1 MTCFCDFFQKV
12 AQKLFFRGSSDL
24 CAKSKGDGVEP
35 SPWFTSDI
43 LKFFAVP
50 VAQSQRGRVQRPSDR
65 TTAMFAQTRNADQSQ
80 IA

>member
-1 MTCFCDFFQKV
+1 MTCFFDFFQKV

-50 VAQSQRGRVQRPSDR
+50 VAQSKGVCVQHTTGGNEGYVR
-65 TTAMFAQTRNADQSQ
+65 TNSER
-80 IA
+80 